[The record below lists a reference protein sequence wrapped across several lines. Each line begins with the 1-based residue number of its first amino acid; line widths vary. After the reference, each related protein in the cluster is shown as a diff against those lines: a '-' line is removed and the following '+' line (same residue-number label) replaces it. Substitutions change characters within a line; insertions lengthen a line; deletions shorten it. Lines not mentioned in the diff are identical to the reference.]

1 MTHNNI
7 DAFLETG
14 AFLRLPSGKVRFW
27 SGPFSPV
34 EFNKNNEF
42 SIAYCDFFDT
52 KISFLKASESP
63 QEVEVS
69 EFRQGLRP
77 YLERRTGHPT
87 RASFHEPQF
96 ELYQKAFQVVLGKI
110 HQGEIEKA
118 VPIVFAESPD
128 RPSKDDLAALIDTAL
143 EAHSELYVYGF
154 WQNGQ
159 GILGATP
166 ENLFHRRADQVRTM
180 ALAGTLAKNGG
191 KTLQEFLKDPKEL
204 HEHQLV
210 VKDIQQRLQ
219 KLGWV
224 KTAETQAVEFPHLYH
239 LRTLLEVDVQN
250 ADLQE
255 LVQLLHPTPALG
267 VSPRNYGL
275 AWMRDLPYQKDRGLF
290 GAPLMFS
297 LSENEALCLVAIRNL
312 QWSEKGSRI
321 GSGGGLV
328 SASDLQSEWKELALK
343 RESVMKALGI

>member
-1 MTHNNI
+1 MTHDNI
-7 DAFLETG
+7 NAFLEAG

-27 SGPFSPV
+27 AGPFSPI
-34 EFNKNNEF
+34 EFKNNKEF

-52 KISFLKASESP
+52 KLSFFEGSSKPVET
-63 QEVEVS
+63 EVS
-69 EFRQGLRP
+69 EFRQALQP
-77 YLERRTGHPT
+77 YLEKRIGHPS
-87 RASFHEPQF
+87 RASFKEPSF

-118 VPIVFAESPD
+118 VPIVFAESSEK
-128 RPSKDDLAALIDTAL
+128 PSKEDLAGLVDAAL
-143 EAHSELYVYGF
+143 EAHSGLYVYGF
-154 WQNGQ
+154 WQKGH

-166 ENLFHRRADQVRTM
+166 ENLFYRKSDQVKTM
-180 ALAGTLAKNGG
+180 ALAGTLSKKSG
-191 KTLQEFLKDPKEL
+191 KTPAEFLKDPKEL

-210 VKDIQQRLQ
+210 IKDIQQRLQ

-224 KTAETQAVEFPHLYH
+224 KTAETQAIEFPQLYH

-275 AWMRDLPYQKDRGLF
+275 AWMRDLPYQKERGLF
-290 GAPLMFS
+290 GAPLLFS
-297 LSENEALCLVAIRNL
+297 LSSEKALCLVAIRNL